1 MILIIINEIIINIIN
16 VQVILIIITQVRK
29 GKASERIANAQ
40 PDSKAIPKCQ
50 PNSEREKKNRSGLIP
65 RALGPTKT
73 SLNCLK

>member
-1 MILIIINEIIINIIN
+1 MIL
-16 VQVILIIITQVRK
+16 
-29 GKASERIANAQ
+29 NAIPCYTGLVCRQ